1 MLIYKNANINQQDEQ
16 GFSSL
21 HHAVATNNYEAA
33 KILIQNEYIK
43 IDVSQIFKIEISK
56 NFKKLY

>member
-56 NFKKLY
+56 KF